1 MHSRFNRARRLARNR
16 SGTVAVEFAFIMPIM
31 MVMFFGCMEV
41 TNVVMT
47 YMRLNAAVQT
57 AVDLVAQTPNGVVL
71 TTANVVDL
79 GTAAQDIMA
88 PLPGANLTIAFAS
101 VVWDATNTPQ
111 IVTTAG
117 GWHQEVNA
125 APAIVN
131 PTVVAQQVCKIN
143 GNIVAGLCSAGDSV
157 VVAQVT
163 YRYNSPFSWL
173 LPAVFNFTD
182 IAFSR
187 PRFNPFVKH
196 V

>member
-1 MHSRFNRARRLARNR
+1 MRAPFSQARRLARNL

-31 MVMFFGCMEV
+31 LVMFLGCMET

-57 AVDLVAQTPNGVVL
+57 AVDLVAQTPNGVTL
-71 TTANVVDL
+71 TAANVVDL

-88 PLPGANLTIAFAS
+88 PLPGTNLTIAFAS

-111 IVTTAG
+111 ITTATG

-131 PTVVAQQVCKIN
+131 PTTVAQQICKIN
-143 GNIVAGLCSAGDSV
+143 GNIVAGLCASGDSIV
-157 VVAQVT
+157 IAQVT
-163 YRYNSPFSWL
+163 YRYNSPFAWL
-173 LPAVFNFTD
+173 LPVTFNFTD

-187 PRFNPFVKH
+187 PRFNPYVKH